1 MSAVGRIIEQSSPYT
16 LLMLGYISLMFLG
29 FIFLSLPFMHTQPV
43 SSLDALFTAI
53 SAVSTTGLI
62 TVSTPDSYN
71 LAGEIIIILLIQ
83 VGGIGYMSLASFV
96 VLASRKR
103 ISTLSESL
111 IKTDFS
117 LPEGFSAA
125 DFIRSVVIFAF
136 SIEVIGAIFLYI
148 LFRQADTSDALWQA
162 IFHSISAFCTA
173 GFSLFNNSLE
183 DFKFDFWINL
193 VITLLSLGGSIGFI
207 VFSDIYLR
215 MTGKKEHLT
224 YTSRIILKFTFVL
237 VSIASF
243 IVFLAENKFDTY
255 ATENSL
261 LVSIFQ
267 VMTASTTVGF
277 NTYPIGELS
286 SSVLFLF
293 IVLMLTGASP
303 SGTGGGIKSTTITA
317 LYAVMI
323 CTLRGKE
330 DITFSQRKIPQDK
343 VRLAATNFFFYII
356 VLGIGIFLLSQVETQ
371 PIFDIIFEAT
381 SALGTV
387 GISTGITGSLTPL
400 GKIFIILLMF
410 LGRVGPITFGLA
422 LLKNEQRTTVKEELG
437 DIVI

>member
-1 MSAVGRIIEQSSPYT
+1 MSAFSRFIGSINPYM
-16 LLMLGYISLMFLG
+16 LLMLGYVSLMIVGSIL
-29 FIFLSLPFMHTQPV
+29 LALPFVHEEPV
-43 SSLDALFTAI
+43 SFLDALFTAI

-83 VGGIGYMSLASFV
+83 IGGIGYMSLASFV
-96 VLASRKR
+96 VLASRRKL
-103 ISTLSESL
+103 STLGESL

-117 LPEGFSAA
+117 LPEGFSII

-136 SIEVIGAIFLYI
+136 SIEAIGAVI
-148 LFRQADTSDALWQA
+148 LFILFWQADTPDALWQA

-193 VITLLSLGGSIGFI
+193 VITLLALGGSIGFI

-215 MTGKKEHLT
+215 ITGRKEHLT
-224 YTSRIILKFTFVL
+224 FTSRIILRFTLVF
-237 VSIASF
+237 VSIGSF
-243 IVFLAENKFDTY
+243 IVFLTESQFAGY
-255 ATENSL
+255 SPENSL

-277 NTYPIGELS
+277 NTYAIGDLS
-286 SSVLFLF
+286 SGVLFL
-293 IVLMLTGASP
+293 IIIMMLSGASP

-317 LYAVMI
+317 LYAVMVG
-323 CTLRGKE
+323 TLRGKE
-330 DITFSQRKIPQDK
+330 NITFANRTIPPDK

-356 VLGIGIFLLSQVETQ
+356 VLGTGIFLLSLVEEH
-371 PIFDIIFEAT
+371 PIFEVIFEAT

-387 GISTGITGSLTPL
+387 GLSTGITGALTPL
-400 GKIFIILLMF
+400 GKLLIIMLMF

-422 LLKNEQRTTVKEELG
+422 LMKTEQTSTVKEELG

>member
-16 LLMLGYISLMFLG
+16 LLMLGYISLMVLG
-29 FIFLSLPFMHTQPV
+29 FILLSLPFVHAQPV
-43 SSLDALFTAI
+43 SSIDALFTAI

-62 TVSTPDSYN
+62 TVSTPDSFN

-83 VGGIGYMSLASFV
+83 IGGIGYMSLASFV
-96 VLASRKR
+96 VLASRKH
-103 ISTLSESL
+103 ISILSESL

-117 LPEGFSAA
+117 LPEGFSVS
-125 DFIRSVVIFAF
+125 DFIRSVIIFAF
-136 SIEVIGAIFLYI
+136 SIEAVGAFFLYL
-148 LFRQADTSDALWQA
+148 LFRQADTPDALWQA

-183 DFKFDFWINL
+183 DFKFNFWINL
-193 VITLLSLGGSIGFI
+193 VVILLSLGGSIGFI
-207 VFSDIYLR
+207 VFSDVYLR
-215 MTGKKEHLT
+215 LTGKKDRIT
-224 YTSRIILKFTFVL
+224 YTSRIILKFTFVF
-237 VSIASF
+237 VSIGSL
-243 IVFLAENKFDTY
+243 IVFLAENKFDIY
-255 ATENSL
+255 ATEQSL
-261 LVSIFQ
+261 IVSIFQ

-286 SSVLFLF
+286 SSVLFLI

-317 LYAVMI
+317 LYAVMM
-323 CTLRGKE
+323 CTLRGRE
-330 DITFSQRKIPQDK
+330 QITFSRRKIPPDK

-387 GISTGITGSLTPL
+387 GLSTGITGSLTPL

-422 LLKNEQRTTVKEELG
+422 LLKNDQRAVVEEELD
-437 DIVI
+437 DIAI